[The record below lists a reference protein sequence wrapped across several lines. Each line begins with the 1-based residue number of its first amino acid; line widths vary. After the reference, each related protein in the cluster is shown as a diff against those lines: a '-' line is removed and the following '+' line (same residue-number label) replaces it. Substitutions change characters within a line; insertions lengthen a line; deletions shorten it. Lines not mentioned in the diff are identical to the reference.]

1 MTTTTLPITHQW
13 TLESMQLINWG
24 CFDGYHPISFAGPGQ
39 VTLITGFT
47 GTGKST
53 LLDAHIVLMHNTST
67 ALNRASN
74 ATNYRSRSQE
84 TRNVVSYMRGVH
96 GQRRDVDGEHDL
108 LLREGPVW
116 SAIAETWRS
125 STGAHLTALSAFF
138 CVPSDT
144 NRPHVRRDAWIK
156 DTFDIRLLE
165 QFATGAHVEAP
176 FPPRAMEKAYPG
188 LQVAQST
195 QGLHRTLWKE
205 LDIGDEGDGKMAMD
219 LLYKVQAADAVESVN
234 DLFIRFVLDK
244 PCTYRAADEA
254 EKHFAKLRESRERVR
269 VIDDQTARLARIP
282 SLWQTYQ
289 ESRDEAA
296 FLTQVRL
303 SIEPADTPFWKW
315 RRDRE
320 CTALEEAEMAATR
333 AYRQA
338 HADHETAKREA
349 ERILE
354 QWSALAAAIAQHAG
368 LAQLPVLDAE
378 IKAAQERIATIGNT
392 RRRLQDNL
400 ADTITLP
407 DQRGGYDRQQTA
419 SEAFL
424 GSYPG
429 RAQAS
434 EKRVTRAQQ
443 TQWRLAEQ
451 KRRLTAERSHFE
463 GRDNVVDEA
472 HDQIR
477 NRYAALVGV
486 AADELPYAGEL
497 IDMLP
502 EYEPWRMAAEKV
514 LGPTATS
521 LLVPETHLASF
532 RRAADTE
539 LTRYRIPYLTVRTN
553 HARPGPADPATVVGR
568 LQFRTHPYADWLFE
582 RLSRTARHL
591 CVDSPDDLGNLP
603 QGHADGVTLAGQ
615 TANRSG
621 GMVGGQTGH
630 RHTIGF
636 SSATMLDAIDAELAD
651 VQLELKRA
659 DQAVDEART
668 AQNILTRQQQAH
680 NAFLAID
687 WASIDHHTSQDELAA
702 LQRRREDL
710 AADPSATTLLQQR
723 DDLRDQLATANARS
737 DALSGQAAELD
748 QTRAALMDRKDT
760 AWKHLE
766 TLDAVPDANL
776 ERLDELLA
784 THRGDDDPDLAPV
797 AEDFEDKSWAR
808 FVRHLQSKQADAS
821 QAGTT
826 ARDFLIQTFQ
836 DYLRDY
842 PDNPGADDLTTDP
855 DHSYTQFL
863 AIYDRH
869 VASGVESAKADFTKY
884 AIDYGGHELTS
895 LAMAYQTERD
905 QILSRLGEIND
916 ALADQPFGETS
927 TGRVSITLRDGH
939 APTQVGTF
947 RAALTAATSYAG
959 RLLTYDQAVAK
970 FNVFDD
976 LISQMSDPTTR
987 DTLLDVRRHIMLEAE
1002 HFDNGEQVS
1011 FHRGL
1016 GTKSG
1021 GESQEL
1027 TMFIIAAAIRY
1038 RVGSIDATT
1047 PRFAPVFMDEGLIRA
1062 DPARTRKAVDVW
1074 TRLGFQPIIAS
1085 TADKHESISPTAS
1098 VLLTVAK
1105 DARHRS
1111 RIHNSTEVPQQ
1122 PAQVQS

>member
-74 ATNYRSRSQE
+74 ATSHRSRSEE

-138 CVPSDT
+138 CIPSDT

-165 QFATGAHVEAP
+165 QFARDNHVEAP

-195 QGLHRTLWKE
+195 QALHRTLWKE

-282 SLWQTYQ
+282 ALWQAYQ
-289 ESRDEAA
+289 EGRDEAA

-320 CTALEEAEMAATR
+320 CGALEEAELAATR

-338 HADHETAKREA
+338 KADHETAKREA
-349 ERILE
+349 DRILQ

-378 IKAAQERIATIGNT
+378 ISAAQDRVATIGNT
-392 RRRLQDNL
+392 RLRLQEDL
-400 ADTITLP
+400 ADIITLP
-407 DQRGGYDRQQTA
+407 DQRSGFDRQQTA

-424 GSYPG
+424 SSYPG
-429 RAQAS
+429 RAQSA

-443 TQWRLAEQ
+443 AQWRLAE
-451 KRRLTAERSHFE
+451 RRSQLKEERSHFE
-463 GRDNVVDEA
+463 GRDNVVDQP
-472 HDQIR
+472 HDLIR
-477 NRYAALVGV
+477 NRYAALVGIP
-486 AADELPYAGEL
+486 ADELPYAGEL

-514 LGPTATS
+514 LGATATS

-532 RRAADTE
+532 RRAAETE
-539 LTRYRIPYLTVRTN
+539 LTRYRIPYLTVRSS

-568 LQFRTHPYADWLFE
+568 LQFRTHPYTDWLFE

-603 QGHADGVTLAGQ
+603 PGHSDAVTLAGQ
-615 TANRSG
+615 TASRSG

-636 SSATMLDAIDAELAD
+636 SSTTMVDSIEAEIAS
-651 VQLELKRA
+651 VEQELGPA
-659 DQAVDEART
+659 DQAVSEARA
-668 AQNILTRQQQAH
+668 AQTILTRQQQAH
-680 NAFLAID
+680 TALLATD
-687 WASIDHHTSQDELAA
+687 WASIDHHSAQGDLIA
-702 LQRRREDL
+702 LQRRREAL
-710 AADPSATTLLQQR
+710 AADPSATTLLQQQV
-723 DDLRDQLATANARS
+723 DLRTQLATANADTDGLAGRAS
-737 DALSGQAAELD
+737 ELD
-748 QTRAALMDRKDT
+748 ERRAALMERKDA
-760 AWKHLE
+760 AWTHLE
-766 TLDAVPDANL
+766 ALDAVPDANP
-776 ERLDELLA
+776 ERLDELFA
-784 THRGDDDPDLAPV
+784 TYRGDDDPDLAPA
-797 AEDFEDKSWAR
+797 AEDFEDKAWAK
-808 FVRHLQSKQADAS
+808 FVRHLLTKQAEAAR
-821 QAGTT
+821 AGDT
-826 ARDFLIQTFQ
+826 ARDFLNQTFQ

-842 PDNPGADDLTTDP
+842 PDNPGTADLTTDP
-855 DHSYTQFL
+855 DRSYAQYL

-869 VASGVESAKADFTKY
+869 LASGVEAAKADFTHY
-884 AIDYGGHELTS
+884 ATDYGGHELTS

-905 QILSRLGEIND
+905 QILSRLGEING

-939 APTQVGTF
+939 APTQVGNF
-947 RAALTAATSYAG
+947 RAALTAATSGAT

-970 FNVFDD
+970 FTVFDD

-1038 RVGSIDATT
+1038 RVGSIDAAT

-1111 RIHNSTEVPQQ
+1111 RIYNSTEVPR
-1122 PAQVQS
+1122 P

>member
-1 MTTTTLPITHQW
+1 MTTTLPITLQW

-53 LLDAHIVLMHNTST
+53 LLDAHIVLMHDTST

-74 ATNYRSRSQE
+74 ATSHRSRSEE

-125 STGAHLTALSAFF
+125 STGSHLTALSAFF
-138 CVPSDT
+138 CIPSDT

-165 QFATGAHVEAP
+165 QFATGSHVEAP

-188 LQVAQST
+188 LQVTQST
-195 QGLHRTLWKE
+195 RQLHRTLWKE
-205 LDIGDEGDGKMAMD
+205 LDIGDEGDGKMAME

-254 EKHFAKLRESRERVR
+254 EKHFAKLREARERVR

-282 SLWQTYQ
+282 ALWQAYQ
-289 ESRDEAA
+289 EGHDEAA
-296 FLTQVRL
+296 FLTHVRL
-303 SIEPADTPFWKW
+303 SIEPANTPFWKW

-320 CTALEEAEMAATR
+320 CTALEEAENAASR
-333 AYRQA
+333 AHRQA
-338 HADHETAKREA
+338 RADHDTAKREA
-349 ERILE
+349 DRILQ

-378 IKAAQERIATIGNT
+378 ISAAQNRITTISDT

-407 DQRGGYDRQQTA
+407 DQRSGYDRQQTA

-424 GSYPG
+424 SSYPG
-429 RAQAS
+429 RAQAA
-434 EKRVTRAQQ
+434 EERVARAQQ
-443 TQWRLAEQ
+443 AQWRLAE
-451 KRRLTAERSHFE
+451 RRSRLKDERSHFE
-463 GRDNVVDEA
+463 GRDNVVDRD
-472 HDQIR
+472 HDWIR
-477 NRYAALVGV
+477 NRYAALVGIS
-486 AADELPYAGEL
+486 AHELPYAGEL

-502 EYEPWRMAAEKV
+502 EYEPWRLAAEKV
-514 LGPTATS
+514 LGATATS
-521 LLVPETHLASF
+521 LLVPESHLAAF
-532 RRAADTE
+532 RRAANTE
-539 LTRYRIPYLTVRTN
+539 LTMYRIPYLTVRAT
-553 HARPGPADPATVVGR
+553 HARPDPADPATVVGR

-591 CVDSPDDLGNLP
+591 CVNSPDDLGNLP
-603 QGHADGVTLAGQ
+603 PGHSDAVTLAGQ

-636 SSATMLDAIDAELAD
+636 SSRSMLETIDADLAA
-651 VQLELKRA
+651 VELELKPA
-659 DQAVDEART
+659 DQAVNEAR
-668 AQNILTRQQQAH
+668 ADQNILSRQQQAH
-680 NAFLAID
+680 TAFLDTD
-687 WASIDHHTSQDELAA
+687 WASIDHHTAETELAA
-702 LQRRREDL
+702 LQRRREAL
-710 AADPSATTLLQQR
+710 AADPSATTLLHQQ
-723 DDLRDQLATANARS
+723 DGLRDQLATANAACDGLARR
-737 DALSGQAAELD
+737 AGELD
-748 QTRAALMDRKDT
+748 ESRAALMDRKDA
-760 AWKHLE
+760 AWTHLE
-766 TLDAVPDANL
+766 TLDAVPDANAA
-776 ERLDELLA
+776 RLDELLA
-784 THRGDDDPDLAPV
+784 NYRGDDDPDLAP
-797 AEDFEDKSWAR
+797 AADDFEDRAWAK
-808 FVRHLQSKQADAS
+808 FVRHLQTKQAEAAR
-821 QAGTT
+821 AGAT
-826 ARDFLIQTFQ
+826 ARDFLTQTFQ

-855 DHSYTQFL
+855 DHSYAQFL

-869 VASGVESAKADFTKY
+869 VASGVEGAKADFTQY

-939 APTQVGTF
+939 APTQVATF

-959 RLLTYDQAVAK
+959 RLLTYDEAVAK
-970 FNVFDD
+970 FTVFDD
-976 LISQMSDPTTR
+976 LISQMSDPATR

-1038 RVGSIDATT
+1038 RVGSLDAAT

-1111 RIHNSTEVPQQ
+1111 RIHNSTEVAQ
-1122 PAQVQS
+1122 PAPVHP